1 MIQTFIKYR
10 VLVSVLFYILW
21 GSDFITNVLGLDE
34 EFSSSLNWTAAGIL
48 FIFWLFI
55 LIDMINQKLKNKTF
69 WILSMFIVPFFAPV
83 VYLFRR
89 KNLLHLRNN
98 KFSTNNKSI

>member
-1 MIQTFIKYR
+1 VIKFFVKYR

-21 GSDFITNVLGLDE
+21 GSDFFGNVLGLSE
-34 EFSSSLNWTAAGIL
+34 ERSSFFNWAAAGII

-55 LIDMINQKLKNKTF
+55 LIDMIKQKFKNKTF
-69 WILSMFIVPFFAPV
+69 WILSMFFLPFFAPV

-89 KNLLHLRNN
+89 KNLLHLKDNMFRN
-98 KFSTNNKSI
+98 SKSS